1 MKPRIILK
9 FKKND
14 DGITVE
20 TNDAKTIDL
29 LMGMAETI
37 QMLMDGTGEKREKII
52 SDINII
58 LDVLEKEKE
67 EKNE

>member
-37 QMLMDGTGEKREKII
+37 QMLMDGTSEKREKNI
-52 SDINII
+52 SDKKII